1 MEAVKWQP
9 GQSGNPNGRPKGAV
23 GLARYI
29 RERSLDGRKAI
40 DFLLRVLDCEDGE
53 VDNLKITVDHKLEAV
68 RIVLNRGFGRPV
80 DTLVLTGGSSTL
92 SDIILEAHKRRQALD
107 AGGEG
112 EAIKEAESKV
122 IDVPA
127 QVEESAKAKGSK
139 GKARKSRDS
148 KRKASKRGDGG
159 RH

>member
-1 MEAVKWQP
+1 LAQFIR
-9 GQSGNPNGRPKGAV
+9 NITDNGKQ
-23 GLARYI
+23 LAQRMYDI
-29 RERSLDGRKAI
+29 MTCETGRLEGCK
-40 DFLLRVLDCEDGE
+40 V
-53 VDNLKITVDHKLEAV
+53 TQDHKIQALRWLAD
-68 RIVLNRGFGRPV
+68 RAFGKAV
-80 DTLVLTGGSSTL
+80 DTLLVGGNSTL
-92 SDIILEAHKRRQALD
+92 SDIILQAHARRQALD
-107 AGGEG
+107 QGGGGES
-112 EAIKEAESKV
+112 IKDAESKV